1 MFRKVITGFFVI
13 IAIRGYGQAQQLS
26 DTLFGSGEPLVITST
41 RVAGKLSNVA
51 VPVTMVAAKQIQQTG
66 LLRLQDVLQEQTG
79 LAVVNAPLASSLN
92 GYPNPFGQGIQ
103 MMGLDPAYTL
113 ILLDGEPLVGRNAGI
128 VNLGR
133 VAIGNIQQLE
143 IVKGPS
149 SCLYGSEAM
158 AGVINILTQK
168 PQGNRV
174 DFQVYGAS
182 RNTTSATLSLSHQK
196 HSTGIQ
202 AFLHQFNSGGYDL
215 DPATFGKTV
224 DPYQITSANLKWVQD
239 ISAKSQITLSFRLNQ
254 QNQQNRYQIQS
265 QATPEIVSGKSTEQ
279 DATAFFQWQYQ
290 LPGSAKLNLRSF
302 VNTYENTAYVNLEKT
317 GTRFDE
323 LNFRQQLIKQEVQLQ
338 FPKVLYGQIVA
349 GAGFMV
355 DAVAA
360 SRYQENPSLNTWY
373 AFAQQEWK
381 IPAYHITLIAGARID
396 ERQDFRAK
404 LSPRLAIA
412 WKPDQHWKIAASI
425 GGGFKAPDFRHLYL
439 NYNNPQIGYSLL
451 GAKTLPQE
459 LLRLQQAGLL
469 QSGAQIDPYLT
480 PANLLPEYG
489 MGFHGSAGY
498 RTTGW
503 QASLGIFYNEIH
515 HLIDFF
521 SLPFTRSNGLPV
533 YSYHNV
539 GRIYTRGLEAD
550 IQVTISAQLKCSV
563 GYQYL
568 EAKDRDVVE
577 AIAAQ
582 KVYRRDP
589 QTFVTERVTQQDYQG
604 LPNRSKHTAQ
614 IKLGYEQPATGFYA
628 NLRAIYRSPYG
639 WMDIN
644 GNQIIDDP
652 REMTS
657 GFTLLNFTAA
667 KAITKNTSMQLGI
680 ENILNYTQPVQQPQL
695 PGRTFFVSLQCS
707 LSSANNKNHNK

>member
-1 MFRKVITGFFVI
+1 MFLRAFIGLFLLLACK
-13 IAIRGYGQAQQLS
+13 GYTQSRQFS
-26 DTLFGSGEPLVITST
+26 DTLFGAGEPLVITST

-51 VPVTMVAAKQIQQTG
+51 VPVTMVSAKQIQQTG

-133 VAIGNIQQLE
+133 IAIGNIQQLE

-168 PQGNRV
+168 PQGNRLDV
-174 DFQVYGAS
+174 QAYGAS
-182 RNTTSATLSLSHQK
+182 RNTTSATISFSHQQR
-196 HSTGIQ
+196 STGIQ
-202 AFLHQFNSGGYDL
+202 AFLHQYNSGGYDL

-239 ISAKSQITLSFRLNQ
+239 VSAKSQLTFSFRLNQ
-254 QNQQNRYQIQS
+254 QNQQNRYQIQT
-265 QATPEIVSGKSTEQ
+265 QASPEIVSGKSTEQ
-279 DATAFFQWQYQ
+279 DATAFFQWRYQ
-290 LPGSAKLNLRSF
+290 LPGAAKLYVRSF
-302 VNTYENTAYVNLEKT
+302 VNSYENTAYVNLEKT

-323 LNFRQQLIKQEVQLQ
+323 LNFKQQLIKQELQLQ
-338 FPKVLYGQIVA
+338 FPKVLHGQMVA
-349 GAGFMV
+349 GGGFMV
-355 DAVAA
+355 DAVTAT
-360 SRYQENPSLNTWY
+360 RYQGNPSLNTWY

-381 IPAYHITLIAGARID
+381 IPRYQLTVIAGARID
-396 ERQDFRAK
+396 ERQDFRAR

-412 WKPDQHWKIAASI
+412 WNPDEHWKIAASV

-451 GAKTLPQE
+451 GSQTLPQE

-469 QSGAQIDPYLT
+469 QSGAQIAPYLT
-480 PANLLPEYG
+480 PASLLPEYG
-489 MGFHGSAGY
+489 MGMHGSVKY
-498 RTTGW
+498 RTADW
-503 QASLGIFYNEIH
+503 QASLGMFYNEIH
-515 HLIDFF
+515 QLIDFF

-533 YSYHNV
+533 YTYHNV

-550 IQVTISAQLKCSV
+550 VQLSISSRLKCSL

-568 EAKDRDVVE
+568 EAKDRDVIA

-582 KVYRRDP
+582 KIYRRDP
-589 QTFVTERVTQQDYQG
+589 QTFITELVKQQDYRG

-614 IKLGYEQPATGFYA
+614 VKISYEQPASGFYA

-657 GFTLLNFTAA
+657 GFTLLNFTTATS
-667 KAITKNTSMQLGI
+667 ITKNTSIQAGI
-680 ENILNYTQPVQQPQL
+680 ENILNYTQSVQQPQL

-707 LSSANNKNHNK
+707 ITNTNKK

>member
-1 MFRKVITGFFVI
+1 MLLRVIFGLLLFTYFK
-13 IAIRGYGQAQQLS
+13 GYAQPRIVS
-26 DTLFGSGEPLVITST
+26 DTLFGSSEPLVITST

-51 VPVTMVAAKQIQQTG
+51 VPVTLVSSKQIQQTG

-103 MMGLDPAYTL
+103 IMGLDPAYTL

-133 VAIGNIQQLE
+133 IAIGNIQQLE

-168 PQGNRV
+168 PQGNRLDV
-174 DFQVYGAS
+174 QAYGAS
-182 RNTTSATLSLSHQK
+182 RNTSSATLSFSHQQ

-202 AFLHQFNSGGYDL
+202 AFLHQYSSGGYDL

-224 DPYQITSANLKWVQD
+224 DPYQITSANFKWVQEL
-239 ISAKSQITLSFRLNQ
+239 SAKSQLSFSFRLNQ
-254 QNQQNRYQIQS
+254 QNQQNRYQIQL
-265 QATPEIVSGKSTEQ
+265 QATPEIVAGKATEQ
-279 DATAFFQWQYQ
+279 DATAFFQWRYL
-290 LPGSAKLNLRSF
+290 LPGAAKLYIRSF
-302 VNTYENTAYVNLEKT
+302 VNTYENNAYVNLEKT
-317 GTRFDE
+317 GARFDE
-323 LNFRQQLIKQEVQLQ
+323 LNFRQQLVKQEMQLQ
-338 FPKVLYGQIVA
+338 FPKVLFGQMVA

-355 DAVAA
+355 DAVTAT
-360 SRYQENPSLNTWY
+360 RYQGNPSLNTWY
-373 AFAQQEWK
+373 AFVQQEWK
-381 IPAYHITLIAGARID
+381 IPTYHLTVIAGARID

-404 LSPRLAIA
+404 FSPRLAIA
-412 WKPDQHWKIAASI
+412 WKPDERWKIAASI

-451 GAKTLPQE
+451 GAQTLPQE

-469 QSGAQIDPYLT
+469 QSGAQIDPYLK
-480 PANLLPEYG
+480 PASLLPEYG
-489 MGFHGSAGY
+489 MGIHGSAGY
-498 RTTGW
+498 RAAGW
-503 QASLGIFYNEIH
+503 QASLGIFYNEINQ
-515 HLIDFF
+515 LIDFF

-539 GRIYTRGLEAD
+539 GRIYTGGIEAD
-550 IQVTISAQLKCSV
+550 FQVNISARLKCSL

-568 EAKDRDVVE
+568 EAKDRDVVA

-582 KVYRRDP
+582 KIYRRDP
-589 QTFVTERVTQQDYQG
+589 QTFITELVKQQDYLG

-614 IKLGYEQPATGFYA
+614 VKIGYEQPATGFYA
-628 NLRAIYRSPYG
+628 NLRAIYRSAAG

-657 GFTLLNFTAA
+657 GFTLLNFTTA
-667 KAITKNTSMQLGI
+667 KSITKNTSIQLGI
-680 ENILNYTQPVQQPQL
+680 ENILNYTHSVQQPQL
-695 PGRTFFVSLQCS
+695 PGRTIFVSLLCS
-707 LSSANNKNHNK
+707 LSNTNNKK

>member
-1 MFRKVITGFFVI
+1 MLKRVFIVLLLFTPWRG
-13 IAIRGYGQAQQLS
+13 IAQSNQFS
-26 DTLFGSGEPLVITST
+26 DTLFGSSEPLVITST

-51 VPVTMVAAKQIQQTG
+51 VPVTIVSAKQIQQTG

-79 LAVVNAPLASSLN
+79 LAIVNAPLASSLN

-133 VAIGNIQQLE
+133 IAIGNIQQLE

-168 PQGNRV
+168 PQGNHL
-174 DFQVYGAS
+174 DIQAYGAS
-182 RNTTSATLSLSHQK
+182 RNTTSATLSFSHQQR
-196 HSTGIQ
+196 STGIQ
-202 AFLHQFNSGGYDL
+202 AFLHQYSSGGYDV

-239 ISAKSQITLSFRLNQ
+239 VSAKSQLTFSVRLNQ

-279 DATAFFQWQYQ
+279 DATAFFQWRYQ
-290 LPGSAKLNLRSF
+290 LPGAAKLYVRSF
-302 VNTYENTAYVNLEKT
+302 VNAYENNAYVNLEKT
-317 GTRFDE
+317 GARFDE
-323 LNFRQQLIKQEVQLQ
+323 LNFKQQLIKQEVQLQ
-338 FPKVLYGQIVA
+338 FPKVLFGQMVA

-355 DAVAA
+355 DAVTAT
-360 SRYQENPSLNTWY
+360 RYQGNPTLNTWY

-381 IPAYHITLIAGARID
+381 IPTYHVTLIAGARID
-396 ERQDFRAK
+396 ERQDFRAR

-412 WKPDQHWKIAASI
+412 WNPDEHWKIAASV

-451 GAKTLPQE
+451 GAQTLPQE

-469 QSGAQIDPYLT
+469 QTGAQIDPYLT

-489 MGFHGSAGY
+489 MGIHGSARY
-498 RTTGW
+498 RTSGW
-503 QASLGIFYNEIH
+503 QAGFGLFYNEIH
-515 HLIDFF
+515 QLIDFY

-539 GRIYTRGLEAD
+539 GRIYTRGMEVD
-550 IQVTISAQLKCSV
+550 VQVTISSRFKCSL

-568 EAKDRDVVE
+568 EAKDRDVVA

-582 KVYRRDP
+582 KMYRRDP
-589 QTFVTERVTQQDYQG
+589 QTFVTELVRQQDYQG

-614 IKLGYEQPATGFYA
+614 IKIGYEQPAAGFYA

-652 REMTS
+652 REMTA
-657 GFTLLNFTAA
+657 GFTLLNFTTA
-667 KAITKNTSMQLGI
+667 KSITKTTSMQAGI
-680 ENILNYTQPVQQPQL
+680 ENILNYTQSVQQPQL

-707 LSSANNKNHNK
+707 LSNSTSKK

>member
-1 MFRKVITGFFVI
+1 MFQRVI
-13 IAIRGYGQAQQLS
+13 IGFLLFTTCRGYAQSQKFT
-26 DTLFGSGEPLVITST
+26 DTLFGSGEPLVITAT

-51 VPVTMVAAKQIQQTG
+51 VPVTMVSAKQIQQTG

-158 AGVINILTQK
+158 AGVINIITQK
-168 PQGNRV
+168 PQGNRFDV
-174 DFQVYGAS
+174 QAYGAS
-182 RNTTSATLSLSHQK
+182 RNTASATLSFSHQQR
-196 HSTGIQ
+196 SAGIQ
-202 AFLHQFNSGGYDL
+202 AFLHQYSSAGFDL
-215 DPATFGKTV
+215 DPTIFGKTV
-224 DPYQITSANLKWVQD
+224 DPYQITSANFKWVQD
-239 ISAKSQITLSFRLNQ
+239 ISAKTQLTFSFRLNQ

-279 DATAFFQWQYQ
+279 DATAFFQWRFQ
-290 LPGSAKLNLRSF
+290 LPGAAKLYIRSF
-302 VNTYENTAYVNLEKT
+302 VNTYENNAYVNLEKT
-317 GTRFDE
+317 GARFDE
-323 LNFRQQLIKQEVQLQ
+323 LNFKQQLIKQEAQVQI
-338 FPKVLYGQIVA
+338 PKVLFGQLVA

-355 DAVAA
+355 DAVTAT
-360 SRYQENPSLNTWY
+360 RYQGNPSLNTWY

-381 IPAYHITLIAGARID
+381 IPGYHVTVIAGARID
-396 ERQDFRAK
+396 ERQDFKAK

-412 WKPDQHWKIAASI
+412 WKPDEHWKIAASI

-451 GAKTLPQE
+451 GAQTLPQE
-459 LLRLQQAGLL
+459 LLRLQQAVLL
-469 QSGAQIDPYLT
+469 QSGAQIAPYLT
-480 PANLLPEYG
+480 PASLLPEYG
-489 MGFHGSAGY
+489 MGLHGSATY
-498 RTTGW
+498 RSAGW
-503 QASLGIFYNEIH
+503 QATLGIFYNQIH
-515 HLIDFF
+515 DLIDFY

-550 IQVTISAQLKCSV
+550 VQIAISSKLKCSV

-568 EAKDRDVVE
+568 EAKDRDVIE
-577 AIAAQ
+577 AIDAQ
-582 KVYRRDP
+582 KMYRRDP
-589 QTFVTERVTQQDYQG
+589 QTFVTELVKQQDYQG

-614 IKLGYEQPATGFYA
+614 IKIGYEQSAAGFYA

-644 GNQIIDDP
+644 GNQIMDDP

-657 GFTLLNFTAA
+657 GFTLLNFTTA
-667 KAITKNTSMQLGI
+667 KSITKNTSIQLGI
-680 ENILNYTQPVQQPQL
+680 ENILNYTQSVQQPQL
-695 PGRTFFVSLQCS
+695 PGRTIFVSLLCS
-707 LSSANNKNHNK
+707 LSNTNNKK